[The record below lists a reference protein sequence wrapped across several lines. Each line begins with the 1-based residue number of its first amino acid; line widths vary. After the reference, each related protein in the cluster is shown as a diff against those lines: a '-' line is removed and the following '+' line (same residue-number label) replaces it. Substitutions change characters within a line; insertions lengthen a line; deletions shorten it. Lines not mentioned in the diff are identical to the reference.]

1 MLDLRPC
8 PSCRRHVV
16 VDATACPFCAAALTP
31 VDPPEVP
38 SGAFSRAAVFAGLAL
53 ASPACWTGGTQP
65 ATTTQT
71 TQTATTQSDPGNPPP
86 DAAGA
91 PEGKK
96 PDVTSARVE
105 GIVTNSRTG
114 QALVGYPVTI
124 RPTKAAAT
132 QATATDANG
141 HYAFAKLPAGDYQLQ
156 FGQPMPRRPP
166 TVVAVTL
173 HVGEVKRHDQAIFIP
188 EPSNIPMPY
197 GAPPARERIV

>member
-8 PSCRRHVV
+8 PSCRRHVAV
-16 VDATACPFCAAALTP
+16 AASACPFCTAALP
-31 VDPPEVP
+31 HAEPPEVP
-38 SGAFSRAAVFAGLAL
+38 VGAFSRAAVFAGLAL
-53 ASPACWTGGTQP
+53 AGPACWTGGNQ
-65 ATTTQT
+65 TQT
-71 TQTATTQSDPGNPPP
+71 TQTAQTTQTTQPGDPDPQGN
-86 DAAGA
+86 
-91 PEGKK
+91 K
-96 PDVTSARVE
+96 PDVTTARVE

-114 QALVGYPVTI
+114 QALVRFPVTI
-124 RPTKAAAT
+124 HATKGGAP

-141 HYAFAKLPAGDYQLQ
+141 RYAFAKLPAGDYQLQ

-173 HVGEVKRHDQAIFIP
+173 HVGEAKRHDQAIFIP

>member
-1 MLDLRPC
+1 MPI
-8 PSCRRHVV
+8 
-16 VDATACPFCAAALTP
+16 
-31 VDPPEVP
+31 
-38 SGAFSRAAVFAGLAL
+38 GAFSRAAVFAGLAL
-53 ASPACWTGGTQP
+53 ASPACWTGGNQP
-65 ATTTQT
+65 ATSTTQT
-71 TQTATTQSDPGNPPP
+71 TQTSQTTADGTGS
-86 DAAGA
+86 
-91 PEGKK
+91 PEGNK
-96 PDVTSARVE
+96 PDVTTARVE

-114 QALVGYPVTI
+114 QVLVGYAVAI

-166 TVVAVTL
+166 TVVGVTL
-173 HVGEVKRHDQAIFIP
+173 HVGEAKRHDQAVFIP